1 MSTVDFIEAGT
12 RKNVSEIQALALTIM
27 NAPATSAVSVKD
39 LYTAAMQQTSAVF
52 SNQTMPKIDE
62 SSVSYTHLT
71 LMKVFRKMQ
80 TSSRISRVKT
90 PAKPT
95 GS

>member
-1 MSTVDFIEAGT
+1 MTTLDFIEAGT

-62 SSVSYTHLT
+62 SFPENANVISNFT
-71 LMKVFRKMQ
+71 L
-80 TSSRISRVKT
+80 
-90 PAKPT
+90 
-95 GS
+95 